1 MPCKK
6 QRDYPNRHEVY
17 RAEYGNIDF
26 SYGKGGDEAAALI
39 EKLLSALEDKDEEI
53 DWKVMRIYKDTVG
66 KLIDVESPDG
76 VIDVLPEKWCKLWEE
91 KEHWKN
97 MFDEMTK
104 KKDDDKEIIHSQ
116 MDKKLSSMDEE
127 IYRLHEG
134 WMTKKD
140 KEIERLKK
148 DIILQV
154 SVLSEQ
160 GKLLVER
167 LDKINLLCAE
177 RDKWEK
183 EYFQIHDELDQ
194 KTIELNKLLQCLD
207 EKDKEIFDY
216 EHGHLTVGMNDGRFW
231 FKTGKVAWLLT
242 EEEMK
247 IIGNPISLGDRWIYS
262 LTRIDNGR
270 KPSK

>member
-76 VIDVLPEKWCKLWEE
+76 VIDVLPEKWCELWDE

-104 KKDDDKEIIHSQ
+104 KKDILQSQ
-116 MDKKLSSMDEE
+116 MDKKLALMDEE
-127 IYRLHEG
+127 IYRLHDG
-134 WMTKKD
+134 WTTCIEQSDKKD
-140 KEIERLKK
+140 KETHKFLSGTEHWKNLRKEYIRPGF
-148 DIILQV
+148 DRDGTTPILLIPVTLYDASIQEIDWLR
-154 SVLSEQ
+154 S
-160 GKLLVER
+160 
-167 LDKINLLCAE
+167 NLEIAI
-177 RDKWEK
+177 EK
-183 EYFQIHDELDQ
+183 ESVSW
-194 KTIELNKLLQCLD
+194 NKFPDGPSVPGGKFMLVIPRNGLHIAKF
-207 EKDKEIFDY
+207 ETG
-216 EHGHLTVGMNDGRFW
+216 HGWAD
-231 FKTGKVAWLLT
+231 
-242 EEEMK
+242 
-247 IIGNPISLGDRWIYS
+247 I
-262 LTRIDNGR
+262 NGR
-270 KPSK
+270 NIQVDYWMELPKKVDE